1 MAQVDSK
8 HNAIV
13 AKDSSQGIDAGHLP
27 EASFTSLAVVGHV
40 SAVVKILEDKQDGVK
55 LSSMAW
61 LDDEEENDDSV
72 PQSHVAQESPRQSGQ
87 IDMESRIF
95 ARNSSNAATLTPARP
110 ASEFSDNSNDSLD
123 RPTSPTPRPST
134 PPPLE
139 PALGPWQPDNDDM
152 EENEDEEEGEVQAGG
167 TNNVP
172 VPVPVH
178 TGGLEDVQAS
188 GASDHMASSCVPQ
201 IDTDDGEQGQQDTGD
216 VELGKESE
224 GIFSDSSVSDSVSD
238 SESDILPS
246 PPTKL

>member
-1 MAQVDSK
+1 MVS
-8 HNAIV
+8 
-13 AKDSSQGIDAGHLP
+13 G
-27 EASFTSLAVVGHV
+27 VGRHRG
-40 SAVVKILEDKQDGVK
+40 L
-55 LSSMAW
+55 
-61 LDDEEENDDSV
+61 
-72 PQSHVAQESPRQSGQ
+72 R
-87 IDMESRIF
+87 
-95 ARNSSNAATLTPARP
+95 
-110 ASEFSDNSNDSLD
+110 
-123 RPTSPTPRPST
+123 
-134 PPPLE
+134 
-139 PALGPWQPDNDDM
+139 
-152 EENEDEEEGEVQAGG
+152 EEGEVQAGG

-188 GASDHMASSCVPQ
+188 EASDHMASSCVPQ